1 MEIVEQSKQEP
12 STEIGKKVPVPIN
25 EIEQKSKRRP
35 EKTKH
40 SKKEKQIL
48 EVSKPDGENNHSAE
62 STDKRKR
69 NKRLKIENRASLQ
82 EMVDYKNTQ
91 VRFYDLRMN
100 PFSRFTVIS
109 DNFKIIAFDGQPVKH
124 MVLCTVCNVVLLRDK
139 KTSINLLRH
148 LKRHGISIV
157 TKKMQKKN
165 EKTTT
170 QLEPALP
177 EKPDSIEN
185 NEQNAPRL
193 NLILDDS

>member
-1 MEIVEQSKQEP
+1 M
-12 STEIGKKVPVPIN
+12 
-25 EIEQKSKRRP
+25 
-35 EKTKH
+35 
-40 SKKEKQIL
+40 
-48 EVSKPDGENNHSAE
+48 EVSKPNGENDHSAE
-62 STDKRKR
+62 STEKRKR

-124 MVLCTVCNVVLLRDK
+124 MVLCTVCNAVLLRDK
-139 KTSINLLRH
+139 KTSINLRRH

-165 EKTTT
+165 EKTTKKP
-170 QLEPALP
+170 EPALM
-177 EKPDSIEN
+177 EKPDSLKIMSKMR
-185 NEQNAPRL
+185 P
-193 NLILDDS
+193 D